1 MSTKTEPLSI
11 QGGWKAH
18 RLSGTVGELHAL
30 SPDPGADREVWLM
43 SPLDTA
49 LVLGSAQPEETA
61 SSPITESSA
70 VVRRRSGGGAVLVA
84 PDHSVW
90 IDVVIGRSDP
100 LWDDDVNR
108 APLWLGEAWAAA
120 LASLG
125 IRQGEVFD
133 RYEPGP
139 WGRLACFASRGPGE
153 VMVGGAKAVGITQRR
168 TRTTA
173 RFQTLLYRHWSPE
186 ELIARLAESSEE
198 LRNALSSAAWPVD
211 AQPDDIHAAF
221 LASLP
226 R

>member
-1 MSTKTEPLSI
+1 
-11 QGGWKAH
+11 
-18 RLSGTVGELHAL
+18 
-30 SPDPGADREVWLM
+30 M

-61 SSPITESSA
+61 LSPIAESTA

-108 APLWLGEAWAAA
+108 APLWLGEAWMAA

-125 IRQGEVFD
+125 ITHGEVFD

-153 VMVGGAKAVGITQRR
+153 VLVAGSKAVGITQRR

-173 RFQTLLYRHWSPE
+173 RFQTLLYRHWAPDD
-186 ELIARLAESSEE
+186 LFARLAESSEE
-198 LRNALSSAAWPVD
+198 LRNTLSSAAWPVD